1 MNALEKE
8 IRALIESEGPIS
20 VSRYMAL
27 ALCHPLHGYYIT
39 RDPFGAAG
47 DFITAPEVSQMFGEM
62 LGIWCAEVW
71 RSMGEPETI
80 HLVEFGPGR
89 GTLMSD
95 LLRAAHVLPPFRAA
109 IKVHLIETSP
119 VLVERQRAALS
130 ESGTEIDWHKNFSS
144 VPEGPL
150 LALGNEFIDALPI
163 DQFIKTED
171 GWHER
176 KIGLVDG
183 KLAFALDR
191 APLSGIEEQL
201 PARLRPAPA
210 GALLERT
217 LLAPVRDAVHRIAQ
231 HGGAALFIDY
241 GQTQTGFGDTLQAVR
256 AHKVANVLEDPGQ
269 ADVTAHV
276 DFEMLART
284 ATLGGVHAVGPA
296 TQGNFLRALGIELRV
311 ERLKQGQGEPVV
323 NDVNAAL
330 ARLAGP
336 SPGMGDLFKAIAFVH
351 PALPSPPGFDS

>member
-27 ALCHPLHGYYIT
+27 ALGHPLHGYYIT

-95 LLRAAHVLPPFRAA
+95 LLRAAQVLPPFRAA

-183 KLAFALDR
+183 KLAFALDP

-217 LLAPVRDAVHRIAQ
+217 LLAPVRDAVHRIAR

-284 ATLGGVHAVGPA
+284 ATLGGVHAIGPA